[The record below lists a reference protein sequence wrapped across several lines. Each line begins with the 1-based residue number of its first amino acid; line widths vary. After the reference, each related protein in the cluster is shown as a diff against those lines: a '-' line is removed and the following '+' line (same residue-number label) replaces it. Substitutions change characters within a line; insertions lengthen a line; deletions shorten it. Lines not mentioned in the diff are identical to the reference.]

1 MLPSMFIKYSAQ
13 DNNTMS
19 LNNTSMMSLALSKWS
34 QWITKGGIDAEW
46 DAYVK
51 NIEKTGVNKNIEIIQ
66 KYYDDYKSNQQ

>member
-1 MLPSMFIKYSAQ
+1 MFIKYSAA

-34 QWITKGGIDAEW
+34 QWITKGGIDSEW

-51 NIEKTGVNKNIEIIQ
+51 NIGKTGVEKNIEIMQ
-66 KYYDDYKSNQQ
+66 KYYDDYKKNQQ